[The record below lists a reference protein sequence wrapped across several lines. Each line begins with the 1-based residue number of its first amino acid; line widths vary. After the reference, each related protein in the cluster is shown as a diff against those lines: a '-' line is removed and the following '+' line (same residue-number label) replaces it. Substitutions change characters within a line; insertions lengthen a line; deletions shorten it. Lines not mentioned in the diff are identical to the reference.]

1 MAGFYQPFLFY
12 EIFIFMNVIL
22 KKTLKNFK
30 IYIEGLLHVNIPIEE
45 YSGMQSWLEGDN
57 VYTHYIEFYL
67 KNGQRILCEY
77 EDRKL
82 WEEILKQI
90 DEQL

>member
-1 MAGFYQPFLFY
+1 
-12 EIFIFMNVIL
+12 MNVTL
-22 KKTLKNFK
+22 KKTLENLN
-30 IYIEGLLHVNIPIEE
+30 IYIEGLLHVNIPIKE

-57 VYTHYIEFYL
+57 AHTYYIEYYL
-67 KNGQRILCEY
+67 KNGQTILCEY

-90 DEQL
+90 DKNL